1 MFTLVGIELYKIFK
15 KWRSYIGFIAI
26 TILIVIVELAI
37 KMEGQRSINFM
48 TRDLQQSFIFVGSLL
63 NSYFV
68 SYLILNSL
76 AIHIPFLIT
85 LVTGDLLA
93 GEATAGTYRLLVT
106 RPISRF
112 TIVTSKFLAGI
123 FYTFLLILWLSIMSL
138 GLGTIIFG
146 TGELLVAGSN
156 GIVILASHDK
166 VHIESSGFAMLPR
179 DGMYT
184 SPLSFLKN
192 EYTALY
198 VKDEVLDGHNTSV
211 IKIIPLNDKGDLI
224 LTTLWVDL
232 SKEVIRKVE
241 STTKINGTFTLVLNY
256 GNNIKYPLPASM
268 IFSFNSGQVNTPFDP
283 DEGGSPGRK
292 RKAPKII
299 EGKVFI
305 NYSGY
310 IVNKGIPDR
319 IFEKEKEKT
328 NK

>member
-1 MFTLVGIELYKIFK
+1 MKKIF
-15 KWRSYIGFIAI
+15 
-26 TILIVIVELAI
+26 
-37 KMEGQRSINFM
+37 
-48 TRDLQQSFIFVGSLL
+48 
-63 NSYFV
+63 
-68 SYLILNSL
+68 
-76 AIHIPFLIT
+76 
-85 LVTGDLLA
+85 
-93 GEATAGTYRLLVT
+93 
-106 RPISRF
+106 
-112 TIVTSKFLAGI
+112 
-123 FYTFLLILWLSIMSL
+123 
-138 GLGTIIFG
+138 
-146 TGELLVAGSN
+146 
-156 GIVILASHDK
+156 VILLLLSVSCLGQSKDPNVIIKNLKDAFNKVKDYTVNVDVKVDVNFIKVPEMKAKIYFKQPDK

-184 SPLSFLKN
+184 SPLSFLKD

-198 VKDEVLDGHNTSV
+198 VKDEVLDGHNTSI

-268 IFSFNSGQVNTPFDP
+268 IFSFNSGQINTPFDP

-310 IVNKGIPDR
+310 IVNKGIPDS